1 MTGGIARVL
10 ALAIMLGACA
20 QALAARVVDPATARR
35 AITAPAVA
43 AREAELAALAA
54 DGRATLLAAR
64 LDLIASDAT
73 LTDVA
78 QEWLLDRG
86 LHRLARI
93 APTREARATVNRL
106 ALRAPLVYT
115 RVDPDHG
122 DRASPLY
129 DVGATARFTLRSW
142 DREAARAAAQAELEA
157 GSTRAVRRH
166 AELAARDASS
176 AAAAGIADAF
186 RAAPPSQLAAQRAAI
201 ASALSEGADVD
212 ALALVVAERL
222 ADRALFDLVFDY
234 AGEATALAA
243 IPAAVRAFDAA
254 TALATLSRASR
265 RAGIASAAVLAV
277 GRLAPQDAAAR
288 QFLLDALSDPGTAP
302 SAAAALGRL
311 ADPGISAE
319 IGRRLARA
327 QTDDERRV
335 LVLALTLDSG
345 PAARA
350 ELERYAQAGAGSP
363 LMKGKV
369 RRWLER

>member
-1 MTGGIARVL
+1 MTGGIARVV

-20 QALAARVVDPATARR
+20 QALAARVVDPASARR
-35 AITAPAVA
+35 AITTPAVA

-54 DGRATLLAAR
+54 DGRATPLAAR

-78 QEWLLDRG
+78 REWLLDRG

-93 APTREARATVNRL
+93 APTRVARATVRRL
-106 ALRAPLVYT
+106 ALRAPVVFT

-142 DREAARAAAQAELEA
+142 DRAAARAAAQAELAA
-157 GSTRAVRRH
+157 GSMQ
-166 AELAARDASS
+166 AARRYADHATGSAVS

-186 RAAPPSQLAAQRAAI
+186 RAAPTPQLAAQREAM
-201 ASALSEGADVD
+201 ASALAAGADVD

-234 AGEATALAA
+234 AGEATAIAA
-243 IPAAVRAFDAA
+243 IPAAARTLDPAS
-254 TALATLSRASR
+254 ALAAFTRASR
-265 RAGIASAAVLAV
+265 RADIASAAVLAA
-277 GRLAPQDAAAR
+277 GGLAPQDPAAR
-288 QFLLDALSDPGTAP
+288 QFLFDALSDPGTAP

-311 ADPGISAE
+311 ADPGVSAE
-319 IGRRLARA
+319 IGRRLASAR
-327 QTDDERRV
+327 TDDERRV
-335 LVLALTLDSG
+335 LVLALTLDAG

-350 ELERYAQAGAGSP
+350 ELERYASAGAGSP
-363 LMKGKV
+363 LMKDKV

>member
-20 QALAARVVDPATARR
+20 QALAARVVDPASARR
-35 AITAPAVA
+35 AITVPAIV

-93 APTREARATVNRL
+93 EPTREARATVNRL

-142 DREAARAAAQAELEA
+142 DRAAARDAAQPELQA
-157 GSTRAVRRH
+157 GSTRATRRY
-166 AELAARDASS
+166 AELAARDASG
-176 AAAAGIADAF
+176 AATAGIADAF
-186 RAAPPSQLAAQRAAI
+186 RASSSSQLAAQRAAV
-201 ASALSEGADVD
+201 ASALAGGADVD
-212 ALALVVAERL
+212 ALALIVAERL
-222 ADRALFDLVFDY
+222 ADGALFDLVFDY
-234 AGEATALAA
+234 GGEATALAA
-243 IPAAVRAFDAA
+243 IPAAARALDPAS
-254 TALATLSRASR
+254 ALAALARASR
-265 RAGIASAAVLAV
+265 RADIASAAVLAV

-288 QFLLDALSDPGTAP
+288 QFLFDALSDPGTAP
-302 SAAAALGRL
+302 SAAAALGHL
-311 ADPGISAE
+311 ADPAVSAE
-319 IGRRLARA
+319 VGRRLARA
-327 QTDDERRV
+327 RSDDERRV
-335 LVLALTLDSG
+335 LVLALTLDAG
-345 PAARA
+345 TAARA
-350 ELERYAQAGAGSP
+350 ELERYARAGAGSP
-363 LMKGKV
+363 LLKDKV
-369 RRWLER
+369 RRWLAR